1 MRFRAATSTTAA
13 KPWQQAVKLWNGWRF
28 TREGKYLVGIT
39 CGVGVAAVNTANN
52 LLFLLL
58 GLLLSLIAISGV
70 MSESNLRGLRVT
82 RVLPRRAQVGRP
94 YQVEVEVFNDKRLL
108 PSYAIEIEDLRVGQP
123 ADKRCFFLKISPG
136 STQTAAYRRT
146 PGRRGLSMHRGLRIA
161 TRYPFGLFEKS
172 REIELDGT
180 LLVYPAVDPVAVT
193 HSGPGRSGGADHALA
208 RGQGDE
214 IMGLR
219 PMRDGDDPR
228 DIYWRRSSQPDQR
241 VLRIRAEET
250 RGEVTLTLDT
260 RTTGPEPSIQWREG
274 FEQRIRDVA
283 SRAVAHL
290 RKANLVRVHTTSGDK
305 ISAAPA
311 QGADGVL
318 TFLALV
324 EPALVASAE
333 SSVLVNSPPNPVP
346 APALKQAEPSAR
358 ALRLQERS

>member
-1 MRFRAATSTTAA
+1 MRLPAAASRSAAT
-13 KPWQQAVKLWNGWRF
+13 PWRRAVQLWNGWRV

-39 CGVGVAAVNTANN
+39 CGVGLAAVNTANN

-94 YQVEVEVFNDKRLL
+94 YQVEVEVFNDKKRL

-136 STQTAAYRRT
+136 SAQTAAYRRT
-146 PGRRGLSMHRGLRIA
+146 PGRRGVSRHRGLRIA

-172 REIELDGT
+172 REIDLDGS

-193 HSGPGRSGGADHALA
+193 HSGPGRTAGADHALA

-260 RTTGPEPSIQWREG
+260 RTTDSDPSVQWREG
-274 FEQRIRDVA
+274 FEQRIRDIA

-290 RKANLVRVHTTSGDK
+290 RKGSQVRVHTTTGDRV
-305 ISAAPA
+305 SATPS
-311 QGADGVL
+311 QGADGIL

-324 EPALVASAE
+324 EPTLVG
-333 SSVLVNSPPNPVP
+333 VT
-346 APALKQAEPSAR
+346 APASLRGPTPPMSRVALTAR
-358 ALRLQERS
+358 AARLGEQP